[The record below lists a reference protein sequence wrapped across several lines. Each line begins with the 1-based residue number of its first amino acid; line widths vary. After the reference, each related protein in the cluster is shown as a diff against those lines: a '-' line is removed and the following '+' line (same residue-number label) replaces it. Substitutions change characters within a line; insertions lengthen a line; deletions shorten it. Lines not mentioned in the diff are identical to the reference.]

1 MLKNKANRKIDLG
14 VVAGI
19 ILMVIVF
26 SMPIACA
33 VLLIKEDGENNTI
46 KNQLERIQGGYR
58 QSVLYDRDTKVMY
71 LWDYRGGYTVMVD
84 ADGDPL
90 LYEGE

>member
-1 MLKNKANRKIDLG
+1 MLNKKKREIDLG
-14 VVAGI
+14 VVAGVI
-19 ILMVIVF
+19 MMIIVF
-26 SMPIACA
+26 SMIIACA
-33 VLLIKEDGENNTI
+33 VLIIKEDGENDTI
-46 KNQLERIQGGYR
+46 KNQLERVEGGYR

-84 ADGDPL
+84 ADGNPL

>member
-1 MLKNKANRKIDLG
+1 MLDKMKHKIDLG

-19 ILMVIVF
+19 VMLFIVF
-26 SMPIACA
+26 AMLISIA
-33 VLLIKEDGENNTI
+33 VLLIKEDGKNDTI
-46 KNQLERIQGGYR
+46 KNQLERVEGGYR
-58 QSVLYDRDTKVMY
+58 QSVSYDRDTKVMY

-84 ADGDPL
+84 ADGNPL

>member
-1 MLKNKANRKIDLG
+1 MLKNKAKHKIDLCVVVG
-14 VVAGI
+14 V

-26 SMPIACA
+26 SILIATC
-33 VLLIKEDGENNTI
+33 VLTVKEDSKNKSI
-46 KNQLERIQGGYR
+46 KNQLERVEGGYR

-84 ADGDPL
+84 SDGDPL
-90 LYEGE
+90 LYKGE